1 MTGLKSIPARR
12 DLPSRESE
20 IEDTSSAVLSTL
32 IWLPV
37 TLFQRRTVRSALA
50 VINVLPSCV
59 TTAEFTRSSWA
70 SVDANRSRPD
80 AMSHKCS
87 TFGPPLAAMV
97 RLSYENASAPARR
110 EETLIRSTYERAIGF
125 QKTSLSGA

>member
-1 MTGLKSIPARR
+1 MNDRPEVHPRQKGSPITGERDRGHFVGGFEHFDLASRHVVPKANRSIA
-12 DLPSRESE
+12 
-20 IEDTSSAVLSTL
+20 
-32 IWLPV
+32 
-37 TLFQRRTVRSALA
+37 ALA

-110 EETLIRSTYERAIGF
+110 EET
-125 QKTSLSGA
+125 